1 MNKLMRYSQTLLEE
15 ELKNRVGKDFF
26 ADYNYSTIKGR
37 IDFTVADRLTF
48 MEEAIEYLWAEA
60 KRGRANL
67 DHALVQLILTIGRAQ
82 LQTKQLPPPYLGAF
96 DAEHIYFIPYF
107 KLLDIFS
114 MNDFNWNVTPSDHTT
129 KEFAQLSER
138 IQSIIEQENLSFDFI
153 KDEKELRKFIKKNF
167 VVGKEKTTKIPI
179 TKTNFITIY
188 SKWEEAVRPT
198 IAIDW
203 ESAKKQG
210 IISADFYLADLL
222 SREGNSLKECLYVIL
237 EDKKYRLVKGTD
249 TLGMLVLREVHFTD
263 DQRAYNDFWN
273 KYQRPP
279 KKEYWDFLIGRRDL
293 LVPQDVRER
302 KGSYFTPRIWV
313 ELSQQYLADQFG
325 DNWQEEY
332 YVWDCAAGTGNLL
345 NGLSEKYRIFAST
358 LDEADVLVMK
368 DRAANGANLLPEHI
382 FQFDFLNDEFD
393 CGKLPKALLDII
405 QDEEKRKKLIIYINP
420 PYAEAGDRKQLSK
433 TGKNKEGT
441 SIGNRT
447 HTKYKLQLQRAG
459 NELFAQF
466 LIRIYHELS
475 LCKIAEF
482 STLKTLQSS
491 NFQEFRKHYRAKL
504 EKIFIAPADTFD
516 NVKGKFPIGF
526 KIWDTAV
533 AEDFTGIIAD
543 IYDSKG
549 QIYHDEHYQGKKP
562 IILINDYISSWVAP
576 ESFFDGR
583 GKRLSGAALLERRK
597 QGCIGMM
604 NSGRTDF
611 SNSNL
616 IRIEQTLTTERTH
629 ALLIYI
635 YVHTLIKACV
645 FLSVRLCIP
654 ATWINDRDQ
663 FASPLPTWETDQEF
677 HSDCLAYTLF
687 HGQNRISSQEG
698 VNHWIPFVE
707 KEVNAPTLFS
717 SHFMTDFMS
726 GKLYSQGENA
736 SNELFEHEAPQS
748 LIPHE
753 PMRFSPE
760 AMAVFDAGRALWRH
774 YFSQAGSE
782 SDPNVALYDIRLY
795 FQGRDAKGKMNNDS
809 PDTKYMELIGAL
821 RQALKILARK
831 IEPKV
836 YEYGFLPKLNTLS

>member
-1 MNKLMRYSQTLLEE
+1 MNYPHSLLEE
-15 ELKNRVGKDFF
+15 ELKNRVGEDFF
-26 ADYNYSTIKGR
+26 SDFNHSTIKGR
-37 IDFTVADRLTF
+37 VDFCIADKQPR
-48 MEEAIEYLWAEA
+48 MGEPIEYLWAEA
-60 KRGRANL
+60 KRGKANL
-67 DHALVQLILTIGRAQ
+67 DHALVQLILTIGKAQ
-82 LQTKQLPPPYLGAF
+82 LHTRQSPPIYLGAF
-96 DAEHIYFIPYF
+96 DATRIYFVPF
-107 KLLDIFS
+107 HKLHDIFW
-114 MNDFNWNVTPSDHTT
+114 MNDFNWSVTPSDHSS
-129 KEFAQLSER
+129 KEFSLVAER
-138 IQSIIEQENLSFDFI
+138 VQGIIEEENLTFDFA
-153 KDEKELRKFIKKNF
+153 KDVKELRKFIKKNF
-167 VVGKEKTTKIPI
+167 IAGKEKTTKIPI

-203 ESAKKQG
+203 TNAKEQG

-222 SREGNSLKECLYVIL
+222 SQEGSTLTERLYVIL
-237 EDKKYRLVKGTD
+237 RDKHYRLIKGTD
-249 TLGMLVLREVHFTD
+249 TLGMMEFREVHFSD
-263 DQRAYNDFWN
+263 NQRAYNDFWN

-279 KKEYWDFLIGRRDL
+279 KKAYWDFLLGRRDL

-302 KGSYFTPRIWV
+302 KGSYFTPRLWV
-313 ELSQQYLADQFG
+313 ELSQQYLAEHFG

-358 LDEADVLVMK
+358 LDEADVKVMQ

-393 CGKLPKALLDII
+393 CGKLPKALYDII

-420 PYAEAGDRKQLSK
+420 PYAEAGDRKQLAK

-447 HTKYKLQLQRAG
+447 HTKYKAQLQRAG

-491 NFQEFRKHYRAKL
+491 NFQEFRRNYRAKL
-504 EKIFIAPADTFD
+504 EKIFLAPADTFD

-526 KIWDTAV
+526 KIWDTAIQ
-533 AEDFTGIIAD
+533 EDFTGIIAT

-549 QIYHDEHYQGKKP
+549 QLYHDEHYSGQKS
-562 IILINDYISSWVAP
+562 ICLFSDYISSWVAP
-576 ESFFDGR
+576 EPLLDSR
-583 GKRLSGAALLERRK
+583 GKRLSGTVLLERRK
-597 QGCIGMM
+597 KGCIGMM
-604 NSGRTDF
+604 DSGRTDF
-611 SNSNL
+611 SHSNL
-616 IRIEQTLTTERTH
+616 IRIEQELTTEKTH

-635 YVHTLIKACV
+635 YAHTLLKACV

-663 FASPLPTWETDQEF
+663 FATPFSSWESDAVF

-698 VNHWIPFVE
+698 INHWIPFTE
-707 KEVNAPTLFS
+707 QEVHAPTLFK
-717 SHFMTDFMS
+717 SHFMTDFIA
-726 GKLYSQGENA
+726 GKLYKEEETS
-736 SNELFEHEAPQS
+736 SNELFEHDAPQQT
-748 LIPHE
+748 LIPRK
-753 PMRFSPE
+753 PMTFSPE
-760 AMAVFDAGRALWRH
+760 ATAVFDAGRALWCY
-774 YFSQAGSE
+774 YFAQAGSVA
-782 SDPNVALYDIRLY
+782 DPDVALYDIRLY
-795 FQGRDAKGKMNNDS
+795 FQGRDDKGKMNSDS
-809 PDTKYMELIGAL
+809 PDAKYMELIGTL
-821 RQALKILARK
+821 RQALKALARK

-836 YEYGFLPKLNTLS
+836 YEHGFLRSQLPQQ